1 MAVHKLTSGTPGG
14 KEEILKDGPSA
25 DLFLPVRS
33 CEKSRS
39 KAGKGDA
46 GGEL

>member
-1 MAVHKLTSGTPGG
+1 LKKLLADQML
-14 KEEILKDGPSA
+14 KAKALEIALKKC
-25 DLFLPVRS
+25 LRS

-46 GGEL
+46 GGER